1 MICWKLPELTEG
13 VLRAS
18 EIRPDIIIS
27 DIGLPY
33 MSGHE
38 VAVEIRKLTELK
50 DTIMIAMSGYAQTED
65 IMRSKEAGFDRYLCK
80 PVSIDRLTRVLDELS
95 NRINR

>member
-27 DIGLPY
+27 DIGLPD

-38 VAVEIRKLTELK
+38 VAVEIRKLTEFK

-65 IMRSKEAGFDRYLCK
+65 IMRSKEAGFDRHLRK
-80 PVSIDRLTRVLDELS
+80 PVSMDTLKAAVDELS